1 MSAYVLVLYYSRNGS
16 TLEMA
21 KQIARGVEQ
30 VSGIEARLRTVP
42 AVSPTTEASEP
53 AIPASGAIY
62 CTVEDLKHC
71 AGLVLGSPT
80 RFGNM
85 AAPMKYFLDG
95 TSSHWLNGDL
105 INKPAAVF
113 TSTSTLHGGQ
123 ESTLLSMMLPLLHQG
138 MVITGIPYSEPG
150 LNSTRT
156 GGSPYGASHFAH
168 GDTPTKLSDD
178 EIDLCQALG
187 KRVATLAIKLQF

>member
-1 MSAYVLVLYYSRNGS
+1 MSPYVLVLYYSRNGS

-21 KQIARGVEQ
+21 KHIARGVEQ
-30 VSGIEARLRTVP
+30 AGIEARLRTVP
-42 AVSPTTEASEP
+42 SVSPTIEASEP
-53 AIPASGAIY
+53 EIPDNGAIY
-62 CTVEDLKHC
+62 CSAEDLKNC
-71 AGLVLGSPT
+71 AGLILGSPT

-95 TSSHWLNGDL
+95 TSGHWLNGDL

-138 MVITGIPYSEPG
+138 MVITGIPYSEAA
-150 LNSTRT
+150 LNSTHT
-156 GGSPYGASHFAH
+156 GGTPYGASHFAH
-168 GDTPTKLSDD
+168 GDNPTKLSAE
-178 EIDLCQALG
+178 EIELCQALG
-187 KRVATLAIKLQF
+187 KRVATIAIKLKN